1 MLLFQPNTAQ
11 GKLNAVIIPT
21 RPTGFHCSRS
31 VWPGPNMKITLSNS
45 VLSRIGMTNQTGCPM
60 EWGGVTGRSGW
71 VWNFQFYDFLVQF
84 CRFLGGWLDLSRDFL
99 GIQKKKICGLLAL
112 ISIVL
117 RITYNQICRVL
128 SFNCFLE
135 IFHAQK
141 SGMGFLRGQILVQ
154 GFFGVLTPPPPP
166 FDHPRHLK
174 SGLPPGLA
182 IIDTFHVK
190 LCIIKPQYY
199 FAILHIF
206 IKILY
211 QCLQGCH

>member
-1 MLLFQPNTAQ
+1 
-11 GKLNAVIIPT
+11 
-21 RPTGFHCSRS
+21 
-31 VWPGPNMKITLSNS
+31 MKITLSNS
-45 VLSRIGMTNQTGCPM
+45 ILSRIGMTNQTGCPR
-60 EWGGVTGRSGW
+60 EGGGGLLQILSDRNGRVGFEIFNSRI
-71 VWNFQFYDFLVQF
+71 FLVQF
-84 CRFLGGWLDLSRDFL
+84 GRYFLGWLDLSRDFL
-99 GIQKKKICGLLAL
+99 GIQKKKICGLLAHV
-112 ISIVL
+112 SIVL
-117 RITYNQICRVL
+117 RITYNQTCCVL

-141 SGMGFLRGQILVQ
+141 SGMGFLGGQFLVQ
-154 GFFGVLTPPPPP
+154 GFFGVLIPPPPPPPRPP
-166 FDHPRHLK
+166 FDHPCHLK

-182 IIDTFHVK
+182 IIDTLHVK